1 MGTCGHLLTSLSLF
15 EFLKQTNV
23 RISGML
29 RQIWYV
35 DSFGHCGCKAFYT
48 FAFWCACGVTFS
60 IGYVTDIIPHFNACA
75 CFVSMPRM
83 VGRTSGAFA
92 AVDLTMHLT
101 FSMKVS
107 KCLACPQCQWE
118 WDHSSEQQTQS
129 DTHTPITYIEWTHS
143 TEQHTHTALLLLVE
157 PKQLLWKPLPFMESK
172 VVLYLFDRLGIIV
185 LFQYKDNMQHSTWLL
200 VLLLRLDGIDFKSG
214 FILLWLNSWIDWGNH
229 LLQSSENNRFSIL

>member
-1 MGTCGHLLTSLSLF
+1 MWGSAECFARFNMLTLLDIVGVKHFTHLL
-15 EFLKQTNV
+15 
-23 RISGML
+23 
-29 RQIWYV
+29 
-35 DSFGHCGCKAFYT
+35 FGVCV
-48 FAFWCACGVTFS
+48 CGVTFS
-60 IGYVTDIIPHFNACA
+60 IGYVTDIMPHFNACA

-143 TEQHTHTALLLLVE
+143 TEQHTPTALLLLVE
-157 PKQLLWKPLPFMESK
+157 PKQLLWKPLPFMGS
-172 VVLYLFDRLGIIV
+172 LYLFDRLGIIV
-185 LFQYKDNMQHSTWLL
+185 LF
-200 VLLLRLDGIDFKSG
+200 
-214 FILLWLNSWIDWGNH
+214 
-229 LLQSSENNRFSIL
+229 